1 MSAEPRGG
9 SDVLGAVVTGA
20 SYRGLAV
27 VRSLGRNGV
36 PVHLVRTDD
45 HSMACESS
53 YTTEVSHW
61 PTLDAI
67 TSDSAHSDA
76 AHSDT
81 ARLDTARLEH
91 LLAIGRRADRAGWV
105 LIPSHDDEAH
115 FIARHHAELSEVF
128 TLTTSTLD
136 EFLLANDKRR
146 LHDIADESGVDRP
159 SMMTPGSLSA
169 VKSYDGDFP
178 VVIKPAFKKTANPL
192 TNDKAW
198 LATDQADLEE
208 KFEAALSYEPA
219 EALMLQEWVP
229 GGGDQQFSV
238 AVLARDGKILTS
250 LHARRTRQW
259 PADFGRAST
268 FVETTAPDVDRALAT
283 ERLIERLNFT
293 GIAELEFKQSVD
305 GRPLLLDV
313 NTRAW
318 GWISLCA
325 DAGVDFPWLLFQL
338 AAGREIDVAIA
349 QPGVRWVRLATD
361 AASTV
366 RGIRSPGGL
375 VSWLQSLRTPISLA
389 VFDRRDVRPAVMSP
403 IQTATLM
410 LTRKIPVLRRS

>member
-1 MSAEPRGG
+1 MTAETRGG

-27 VRSLGRNGV
+27 VRSLGRKNV

-45 HSMACESS
+45 HSLACESS
-53 YTTEVSHW
+53 YVTEVSHW
-61 PTLDAI
+61 PESNAPSSNT
-67 TSDSAHSDA
+67 TTV
-76 AHSDT
+76 DT
-81 ARLDTARLEH
+81 ALLDSGRLEH
-91 LLAIGRRADRAGWV
+91 LLAIGRRADRRGWV

-128 TLTTSTLD
+128 TLTTSPLD
-136 EFLLANDKRR
+136 EFFLANDKRR
-146 LHDIADESGVDRP
+146 LHEIADECGVDRP
-159 SMMTPGSLSA
+159 SMVTPGSLLA
-169 VKSYDGDFP
+169 VESFDGSFP
-178 VVIKPAFKKTANPL
+178 VVIKPAFKKAANPL

-219 EALMLQEWVP
+219 DALMLQEWVP

-268 FVETTAPDVDRALAT
+268 FVETTVPDAARALAA

-318 GWISLCA
+318 GWISLCS

-338 AAGREIDVAIA
+338 AAGREIEAMTA

-375 VSWLQSLRTPISLA
+375 VSWLRSLRAPISLA
-389 VFDRRDVRPAVMSP
+389 VFDRHDVRPAVLSP
-403 IQTATLM
+403 IRTASL
-410 LTRKIPVLRRS
+410 LLRRRAG